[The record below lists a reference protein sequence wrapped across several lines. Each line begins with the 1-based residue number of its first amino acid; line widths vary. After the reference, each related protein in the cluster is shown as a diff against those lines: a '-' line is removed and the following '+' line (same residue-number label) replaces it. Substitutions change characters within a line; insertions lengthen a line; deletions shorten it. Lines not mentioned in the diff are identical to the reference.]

1 MKLLRNLSRKQL
13 MAIMVALSIA
23 LLAAMWIGCQ
33 AIIHGS
39 LLAVVLMPVT
49 CGILLRCIEILDH
62 NQSAAQYGQI
72 A

>member
-13 MAIMVALSIA
+13 TAIMVALGIV

-39 LLAVVLMPVT
+39 LLAVVVMPCACAVL
-49 CGILLRCIEILDH
+49 CWALDRIDVRCRAMKMHGL
-62 NQSAAQYGQI
+62 
-72 A
+72 